1 MKGSLLLAAFALML
15 ILEGLLPF
23 LSPQAWR
30 NAFRRVIEMQ
40 DGQIRF
46 IGLSSIIVGVVL
58 LMVFR

>member
-46 IGLSSIIVGVVL
+46 IGLSSIIMGVVL